1 MAATRAEIQAV
12 AKIKKEEFVIEL
24 PIDEDG
30 KDNLLE
36 DYLKSHYKISFQIKI
51 SRLPIY
57 QTKTPSSPCVHLLR

>member
-12 AKIKKEEFVIEL
+12 AKIKKEEFVMEL

-36 DYLKSHYKISFQIKI
+36 DYLKSH
-51 SRLPIY
+51 
-57 QTKTPSSPCVHLLR
+57 